1 MTDDGGDRGR
11 GLWPTLRLVW
21 AIASLFVVE
30 SIVFG
35 LSLLPAV
42 LFWQWHLTWRLEP
55 AWFRVFVLAMA
66 AIPAYLVFAVAFM
79 VLSAFAMRIAGWR
92 PPRRA
97 EVRIDAFE
105 WPMLDWIRY
114 TISFHMVRVFAGPF
128 LRTTPLWVF
137 YMRLNG
143 ATLGRRVWVNSLDV
157 TDHCM
162 LEFGDDVV
170 IGGGV
175 HLSGHTVERGLLKT
189 APVVLARGVTIGVG
203 ANIEIGVEAGPE
215 CHIGALS
222 AVPKFQKLDGHS
234 TYVGIPARKM
244 PPRDDG
250 GSRGAAAQATP
261 PAESG

>member
-1 MTDDGGDRGR
+1 MQSDDAARRAGS
-11 GLWPTLRLVW
+11 TLRLVW
-21 AIASLFVVE
+21 AIAALFLVE
-30 SIVFG
+30 SVVFG

-42 LFWQWHLTWRLEP
+42 LFWQWHYSWDLGP
-55 AWFRVFVLAMA
+55 AWFRVTILAMA
-66 AIPAYLVFAVAFM
+66 AIPAYFVFAVAFM
-79 VLSAFAMRIAGWR
+79 VLSALSMRIAGWR

-97 EVRIDAFE
+97 ELRIDAFE

-114 TISFHMVRVFAGPF
+114 TISFHMVRVLAGSF
-128 LRTTPLWVF
+128 LRTTPIWVL

-157 TDHCM
+157 TDHCL

-189 APVVLARGVTIGVG
+189 APVRLARGVTIGVG
-203 ANIEIGVEAGPE
+203 ANVEIGVEAGPE

-222 AVPKFQKLDGHS
+222 AVTKFQKLDGHS
-234 TYVGIPARKM
+234 TYAGIPARKISSQRDDASPAGDS
-244 PPRDDG
+244 PPRV
-250 GSRGAAAQATP
+250 SREGR
-261 PAESG
+261 